1 MDPRPPYKF
10 DPEIKKEL
18 APEVRTHEVVRP
30 TPNLTNH
37 RWRQQGGP
45 GGRIECNTCEW
56 PHGFHPKATELLTG
70 IDERGY
76 PVLKSIST

>member
-1 MDPRPPYKF
+1 MDARGPYKF

-18 APEVRTHEVVRP
+18 APEVRTHEVTRP
-30 TPNLTNH
+30 APNLTNH
-37 RWRQQGGP
+37 DWRQEGGP
-45 GGRIECNTCEW
+45 GGRIECKSCDLT
-56 PHGFHPKATELLTG
+56 HGFHPKESELLTG